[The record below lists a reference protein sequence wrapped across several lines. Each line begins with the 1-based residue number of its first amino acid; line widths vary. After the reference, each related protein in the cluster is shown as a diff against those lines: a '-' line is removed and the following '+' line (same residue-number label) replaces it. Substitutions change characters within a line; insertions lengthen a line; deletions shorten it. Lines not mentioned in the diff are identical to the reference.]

1 MAEPDIARIRVILS
15 RWGFHDLFTDS
26 EQVDRIMMEIAEAIK
41 PTKEVKVTNFFEQAN
56 VVVPLFA
63 EMCRRAKFADHGGYL
78 TLELETDDSPEG
90 KLICFVEAG
99 DSLDELLQKTAIEWG
114 EG

>member
-1 MAEPDIARIRVILS
+1 MADEKYVRYTETDATLTS
-15 RWGFHDLFTDS
+15 KLF
-26 EQVDRIMMEIAEAIK
+26 EGPFVERM
-41 PTKEVKVTNFFEQAN
+41 VKVTNFFEQAN
-56 VVVPLFA
+56 AAVPLFA
-63 EMCRRAKFADHGGYL
+63 EMCKRAKFADHGGYL

-99 DSLDELLQKTAIEWG
+99 DSLDELIQKTAIEWG